1 MELKVAEVF
10 PNAVRSLHRVGW
22 KELAM
27 WSLMLLL
34 FTGFFDTLTFLL
46 NRHSALQMMVDV
58 YKTAYFTP
66 LLWFAF
72 VIVGPLMEEIVFR
85 GFMFKGIEHSKMG
98 PAGAVIITSLV
109 WSFIHIQYDVYG
121 MVNLFLGG
129 LLLGFARTKSNSIYP
144 PVIMH
149 ILQNIIA
156 TIEVLVYL

>member
-1 MELKVAEVF
+1 
-10 PNAVRSLHRVGW
+10 
-22 KELAM
+22 
-27 WSLMLLL
+27 
-34 FTGFFDTLTFLL
+34 
-46 NRHSALQMMVDV
+46 MVDV

>member
-1 MELKVAEVF
+1 VELKVAEVF

-121 MVNLFLGG
+121 MVNLFFRRTASWVCSGKEQFHLS
-129 LLLGFARTKSNSIYP
+129 ARYYAYTPEYNSDY
-144 PVIMH
+144 
-149 ILQNIIA
+149 
-156 TIEVLVYL
+156 